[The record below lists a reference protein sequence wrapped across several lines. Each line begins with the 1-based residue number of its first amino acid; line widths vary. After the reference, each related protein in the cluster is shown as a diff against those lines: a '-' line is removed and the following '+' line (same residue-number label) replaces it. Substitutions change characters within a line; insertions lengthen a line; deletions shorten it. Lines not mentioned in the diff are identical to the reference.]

1 MKSGIFR
8 VSFIGLLLLLLLS
21 PSAFASSL
29 KLTRDAENLEPYI
42 SHPGQLAAAKE
53 KLAKLEA
60 KTGKK
65 PNIVILLVDDMGWG
79 DLGVYGGGVAI
90 GAPTPVMD
98 RLANAGLRLTSAYSQ
113 PTCTPTRASLLTG
126 RLPIRHGLYRPPVFG
141 EEGGLSDE
149 VTLADLL
156 SEVGYRS
163 AVFGKW
169 HLGKNSSQQ
178 PQNKGFD
185 ESVVMYDGS
194 PKIFLSTDYKDKLP
208 EVYYDPELKAYIKR
222 VIKKGGGGVMKAGR
236 GEKAELAF
244 PINWDNVASLDQ
256 KFADYSIDFINRMAK
271 DDNPFF
277 LYHCFTKVHEPSL
290 PSIEFA
296 GKSPAKQVYQD
307 CLMEVDAIV
316 ARIISALKENKL
328 EENTLVLLLSDN
340 GPDEDKFPD
349 MGHTPFRGAKGG
361 TWDGGVRVPAIC
373 WWPGMIEPMRSS
385 DGLFDFTDIF
395 NTILNIA
402 GANEKIPADRY
413 IDGVDQ
419 TSFLLADNGESNRN
433 AVFMYTLKYLS
444 AVRWRE
450 WKKHL
455 MVAVIGD
462 GTYAGGIG
470 MKTDTRIVR
479 TPGQNIMNLYIDN
492 KERVAVGA
500 EKSWTMPFFGK
511 IIKAHKQSLVKYPP
525 KKKVLTMP

>member
-1 MKSGIFR
+1 MRIGILQR
-8 VSFIGLLLLLLLS
+8 LLLVLLILVLLS
-21 PSAFASSL
+21 PEAFASSL
-29 KLTRDAENLEPYI
+29 KLTKDAKNLEPYL
-42 SHPGQLAAAKE
+42 SHPAQLAAARE

-65 PNIVILLVDDMGWG
+65 PNVVILLVDDMGWG
-79 DLGVYGGGVAI
+79 DLGVYGGGVSI

-149 VTLADLL
+149 VTLAELL
-156 SEVGYRS
+156 SEVGYKT

-169 HLGKNSSQQ
+169 HLGKSTSQQ

-185 ESVVMYDGS
+185 ESIVMYDGS
-194 PKIFLSTDYKDKLP
+194 PKIFLSADYKDKLP
-208 EVYYDPELKAYIKR
+208 EVYFDPEVKAMIRK
-222 VIKKGGGGVMKAGR
+222 VIKKGGGGLMKASK
-236 GEKAELAF
+236 GEKAKLELA
-244 PINWDNVASLDQ
+244 INWDNVATLDQ
-256 KFADYSIDFINRMAK
+256 RFADYSIDFINRMAK
-271 DDNPFF
+271 QDDPFF
-277 LYHCFTKVHEPSL
+277 LFHSFTKVHEPSL
-290 PSIEFA
+290 PSKEFE
-296 GKSPAKQVYQD
+296 GKSPARQVFQD
-307 CLMEVDAIV
+307 SLMEVDAIV
-316 ARIISALKENKL
+316 DRIISTLKANKL

-340 GPDEDKFPD
+340 GPDEDKCPD

-361 TWDGGVRVPAIC
+361 TWDGGVRVPAIF

-395 NTILNIA
+395 NTILNVA
-402 GANEKIPADRY
+402 GAQDKIPTDRY

-419 TSFLLADNGESNRN
+419 TSFLLTDNGESNRN
-433 AVFMYTLKYLS
+433 AVFMYTLKHLS

-450 WKKHL
+450 WKKH
-455 MVAVIGD
+455 MWVAVIGD

-470 MKTDTRIVR
+470 MKTDSRIVR

-492 KERVAVGA
+492 KERISIGA
-500 EKSWTMPFFGK
+500 KKSWTMPFFGR
-511 IIKAHKQSLVKYPP
+511 IIKNHRQSLVMYPP

>member
-1 MKSGIFR
+1 MSVGIFNR
-8 VSFIGLLLLLLLS
+8 VLTGLLVFVLFS
-21 PSAFASSL
+21 SVSFASSL
-29 KLTRDAENLEPYI
+29 KLTRDAENLEAYI
-42 SHPGQLAAAKE
+42 SHPKQLAVAKE

-65 PNIVILLVDDMGWG
+65 PNLVIMLVDDMGWG

-126 RLPIRHGLYRPPVFG
+126 RLPIRHGIYRPPVFG
-141 EEGGLSDE
+141 EKGGLADE
-149 VTLADLL
+149 ITLAELL
-156 SEVGYRS
+156 SEVGYRT

-169 HLGKNSSQQ
+169 HLGKDPGQQ
-178 PQNKGFD
+178 PQNQGFD
-185 ESVVMYDGS
+185 ESIVMYDGS
-194 PKIFLSTDYKDKLP
+194 PKIFLSTDYKDKLR
-208 EVYYDPELKAYIKR
+208 EIYYDPELKAYIQNI
-222 VIKKGGGGVMKAGR
+222 IKKNPGLMKANK
-236 GEKAELAF
+236 GEKAELALA
-244 PINWDNVASLDQ
+244 INWDNAASLDQ
-256 KFADYSIDFINRMAK
+256 RFADYSVDFISRMTTQ
-271 DDNPFF
+271 DDPFF
-277 LYHCFTKVHEPSL
+277 LFHSFTKVHEPSL
-290 PSIEFA
+290 PTKEFA
-296 GKSPAKQVYQD
+296 GKSPAKQVFQD
-307 CLMEVDAIV
+307 SLMEVDAIV
-316 ARIISALKENKL
+316 ARIISALKENNL

-361 TWDGGVRVPAIC
+361 TWDGGVRVPAIF
-373 WWPGMIEPMRSS
+373 WWPGMIDPMRSS

-395 NTILNIA
+395 NTLLTVA
-402 GANEKIPADRY
+402 GAQGKIPVDRY

-419 TSFLLADNGESNRN
+419 TSFLLTENGESNRN
-433 AVFMYTLKYLS
+433 AVFMYTLNHLT

-455 MVAVIGD
+455 MIAVIGD

-470 MKTDTRIVR
+470 MKNEARIVR

-492 KERVAVGA
+492 KERVSVGA
-500 EKSWTMPFFGK
+500 EKSWTMPFFGR
-511 IIKAHKQSLVKYPP
+511 IIKNHRQSLVKYPP